1 MKISNRGL
9 NLIKKYEG
17 LRLEAYKCPSGVLTI
32 GYGHT
37 RGVKTGM
44 RITKEQAE
52 GFLLDDLKTYE
63 NAVNSCVKVPINQ
76 YQYDALVSFSFNCG
90 TGALKN
96 STLLKK
102 LNKKDYKGASDEFL
116 RWNKSN
122 GQVLKG
128 LTKRRQ
134 EERQLFL
141 TIEYLSNKDYKGVSI
156 AEALDEINIDSSFI
170 YRKRLA
176 HKNGIKGYKGTTS
189 QNIKL
194 LILLKNGKLKKA

>member
-1 MKISNRGL
+1 MKISSRGL

-17 LRLEAYKCPSGVLTI
+17 LRLEAYKCPSGVFTI

-37 RGVKTGM
+37 KGVKRGM
-44 RITKEQAE
+44 KISKEQAE

-102 LNKKDYKGASDEFL
+102 LNNKDYTGASNEFL
-116 RWNKSN
+116 KWNKAN

-128 LTKRRQ
+128 LVKRRQ
-134 EERQLFL
+134 DERELFL
-141 TIEYLSNKDYKGVSI
+141 TIEYLSNKDYKGYSI
-156 AEALDEINIDSSFI
+156 TEALDEINIDSSFI
-170 YRKRLA
+170 YRKNLA
-176 HKNGIKGYKGTTS
+176 HKNGIKDYKGTAS

>member
-1 MKISNRGL
+1 MKISSRGI

-17 LRLEAYKCPSGVLTI
+17 LRLEAYKCPSGVFTI

-37 RGVKTGM
+37 KGVKKGM
-44 RITKEQAE
+44 KISKEQAE
-52 GFLLDDLKTYE
+52 GFLSDDLKTYE

-90 TGALKN
+90 AGALKN

-156 AEALDEINIDSSFI
+156 AEALDEINIDSSFM

>member
-17 LRLEAYKCPSGVLTI
+17 LRLEAYKCPSGVFTI
-32 GYGHT
+32 GYGQT

-63 NAVNSCVKVPINQ
+63 KAVNNCVKVPINQ
-76 YQYDALVSFSFNCG
+76 CQFDALVSFSFNCG

-102 LNKKDYKGASDEFL
+102 LNNKDYTGASNEFL
-116 RWNKSN
+116 KWNKAN
-122 GQVLKG
+122 GKVLKG
-128 LTKRRQ
+128 LVKRRQ
-134 EERQLFL
+134 DERELFL
-141 TIEYLSNKDYKGVSI
+141 MIEYLSNKDYKGYSI
-156 AEALDEINIDSSFI
+156 TEALDEINIDSSFI

-176 HKNGIKGYKGTTS
+176 HKNGIKDYKGTAS